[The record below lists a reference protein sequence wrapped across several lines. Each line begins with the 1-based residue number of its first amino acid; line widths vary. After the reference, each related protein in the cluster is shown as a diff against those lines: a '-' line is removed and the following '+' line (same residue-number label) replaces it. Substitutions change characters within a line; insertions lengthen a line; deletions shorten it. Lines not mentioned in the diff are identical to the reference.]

1 MFFKNKF
8 DKILKRLNFVE
19 SKIEEREDEKKT
31 EEVKRLMILEL

>member
-19 SKIEEREDEKKT
+19 SKIEEREDEKKN
-31 EEVKRLMILEL
+31 RRS